1 MKKRET
7 VEEYLARGGK
17 ITVLPPGATSA
28 PDAMMDEKL
37 KAKYGYARRA
47 GKAGQAA
54 LRRSKIGLGENTKAA
69 LEDSQ

>member
-47 GKAGQAA
+47 GQSYKRGHK
-54 LRRSKIGLGENTKAA
+54 RY
-69 LEDSQ
+69 EDGKGVEA